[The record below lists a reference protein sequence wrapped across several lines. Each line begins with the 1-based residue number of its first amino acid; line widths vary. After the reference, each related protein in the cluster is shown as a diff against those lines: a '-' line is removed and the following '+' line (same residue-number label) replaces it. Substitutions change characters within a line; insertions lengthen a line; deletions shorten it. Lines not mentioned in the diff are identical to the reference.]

1 MPLHILVV
9 DDNPDDCSRIKRA
22 LRREFL
28 GLQVECVAGAQD
40 LAQALEANRFDL
52 AITDYKLGWT
62 DGLAVLR
69 AVKSHKPDCPVIM
82 FTGTGSEDVA
92 VEAMKAGLDDY
103 VRKSPRHL
111 ARLVAAVRLALEK
124 AGQRKSE
131 RESEAHLFQKDQQRA
146 AELQALYET
155 SLHLNSQLKTSHVL
169 RLIVEQAISL
179 LGAESGGVYLY
190 DADRGDLVLSSA
202 AGKLGKA
209 MPPTIKPGEGL
220 TGRVFDSHR
229 SLVAEDDQAWAGRA
243 LVSDNVPFKSWLGVP
258 LVRNDLVLGVL
269 DVASKTKSFDDHA
282 VWLAE
287 LFATQAAVAMENARL
302 HEEVQIR
309 ARERT
314 ALHRAGQAIAAT
326 LDLDQVLQL
335 VIAEVKSLVGAEGA
349 TVLLRDRD
357 RGELYFAAAAGPGS
371 EELLGLRL
379 PGDAGV
385 AGSVVRNARSVLVE
399 DARHDPRFYD
409 QIDAHT
415 GMTTRSMVAVPLMIQ
430 GTAEG
435 VVEAINKADGAFTER
450 DREVLEVMAGSAAVA
465 IANARLYQAERE
477 QFRRLQQSQAQ
488 LIQAEKMAAMGR
500 LVASIAHEINNPLQ
514 AVQGCLTLAEEELAE
529 DQQHER
535 LKRYL
540 NMADTEIQRIASI
553 VRRVRDFY
561 RPAPAELKPTDI
573 HAVLTS
579 LLELVG
585 KQLQTSNVTVE
596 RDWAANLP
604 TIEANPSYLKQVF
617 LNLVLNAV
625 DAMSEHGGTLCVRTA
640 LDQMQSPREKQQVPA
655 VRIEFT
661 DTGIGMPPEVMAHLF
676 EPFVTAKKDG
686 TGLGLSIS
694 YGIIEAHDGQ
704 ISATSQVGVGS
715 CFTVLLPVNEALAAR

>member
-1 MPLHILVV
+1 MSSPLHILVV
-9 DDNPDDCSRIKRA
+9 DDNPDDGIRIKRA
-22 LRREFL
+22 LRRKFP
-28 GLQVECVAGAQD
+28 GLQVERVTGAQD
-40 LAQALEANRFDL
+40 LARALELNRFDL
-52 AITDYKLGWT
+52 VITDYQLGWS

-69 AVKSHKPDCPVIM
+69 AVKSHRPDRPVIM
-82 FTGTGSEDVA
+82 FTGTGNEDMA

-111 ARLVAAVRLALEK
+111 ARLVAAVRSALEK

-131 RESEAHLFQKDQQRA
+131 RDSEAHSFQIDQQRA

-155 SLHLNSQLKTSHVL
+155 SLHLNAQLETSHVL
-169 RLIVEQAISL
+169 RLIIEQAINL

-190 DADRGDLVLSSA
+190 DADCGDLILSA
-202 AGKLGKA
+202 AAGELGEA
-209 MPPTIKPGEGL
+209 MPATIKPGEGL

-243 LVSDNVPFKSWLGVP
+243 LVSGNVPFKSWLGVP

-269 DVASKTKSFDDHA
+269 DVASKTKGFDDHA

-287 LFATQAAVAMENARL
+287 LFATQAAVALENARL

-309 ARERT
+309 ARERA

-335 VIAEVKSLVGAEGA
+335 VIAEVKNLVGAEGA
-349 TVLLRDRD
+349 TVLLRDHD

-399 DARHDPRFYD
+399 DARRDPRFYD

-430 GTAEG
+430 GVAEG
-435 VVEAINKADGAFTER
+435 VVEAINKAEGAFAER

-477 QFRRLQQSQAQ
+477 QFRRLQQSQVQ

-529 DQQHER
+529 DLQHER

-540 NMADTEIQRIASI
+540 NMADTEIERIASI

-585 KQLQTSNVTVE
+585 KQLQTSNVMVE

-604 TIEANPSYLKQVF
+604 TIQANPNYLKQVF
-617 LNLVLNAV
+617 LNLVLNAI
-625 DAMSEHGGTLCVRTA
+625 DAMSEHGGTLRVRTA
-640 LDQMQSPREKQQVPA
+640 LDQMQSPREEQKVPA
-655 VRIEFT
+655 VRIEFS

-715 CFTVLLPVNEALAAR
+715 SFTILLPVS

>member
-1 MPLHILVV
+1 MIPHILVV
-9 DDNPDDCSRIKRA
+9 DDNPEDCSRIKRA
-22 LRREFL
+22 LRRKFPDV
-28 GLQVECVAGAQD
+28 QVKRVAGEQD
-40 LAQALEANRFDL
+40 LVQALETNQFDL
-52 AITDYKLGWT
+52 AITDFKLGWT
-62 DGLAVLR
+62 DGLTVLR

-82 FTGTGSEDVA
+82 FTSTGSEDVA

-103 VRKSPRHL
+103 VRKSPRYS
-111 ARLVAAVRLALEK
+111 ARLVAAVRSALEK
-124 AGQRKSE
+124 AGQRESE
-131 RESEAHLFQKDQQRA
+131 RESKARLLQKDQQRA
-146 AELQALYET
+146 AELQALYEA
-155 SLHLNSQLKTSHVL
+155 SLHLNAQLKTSRVL
-169 RLIVEQAISL
+169 RLIAEQAVNL
-179 LGAESGGVYLY
+179 LEAEWSDVYLY
-190 DADRGDLVLSSA
+190 DADRSDLILSSA
-202 AGKLGKA
+202 AGELGQA
-209 MPPTIKPGEGL
+209 MPATVKPGEGL
-220 TGRVFDSHR
+220 TGRVFDSRR
-229 SLVAEDDQAWAGRA
+229 SLVAADDEAGGGRV
-243 LVSDNVPFKSWLGVP
+243 LGSGDVKSWLGVP
-258 LVRNDLVLGVL
+258 LMRNDLVLGVL
-269 DVASKTKSFDDHA
+269 AVASKTKSFDDHA

-287 LFATQAAVAMENARL
+287 LFAAQATMALQNARI

-399 DARHDPRFYD
+399 DARRDPRFYD
-409 QIDAHT
+409 QVDAHT

-430 GTAEG
+430 EVAEG
-435 VVEAINKADGAFTER
+435 VVEAINKADGAFVER

-514 AVQGCLTLAEEELAE
+514 AVQGCLTLAEEELE
-529 DQQHER
+529 ELQHER

-540 NMADTEIQRIASI
+540 TMADTEMQRIASI

-561 RPAPAELKPTDI
+561 RPAPADLKPTDI

-585 KQLQTSNVTVE
+585 KQLQENNITVE
-596 RDWAANLP
+596 RDWAAELP
-604 TIEANPSYLKQVF
+604 MIEANPSYLKQVF

-625 DAMSEHGGTLCVRTA
+625 DAMSEHGGTLRVHTS
-640 LDQMQSPREKQQVPA
+640 LDQMQSPREKQQTPA

-661 DTGIGMPPEVMAHLF
+661 DTGTGMPPEVMAHLF

-715 CFTVLLPVNEALAAR
+715 SFTVMLPVSEALATR

>member
-1 MPLHILVV
+1 MIPHILVV
-9 DDNPDDCSRIKRA
+9 DDNPEDCSRIKRA
-22 LRREFL
+22 LRRKFPDV
-28 GLQVECVAGAQD
+28 QVKRVAGEQD
-40 LAQALEANRFDL
+40 LVQALETNQFDL
-52 AITDYKLGWT
+52 AITDFKLGWT
-62 DGLAVLR
+62 DGLTVLR

-82 FTGTGSEDVA
+82 FTSTGSEDVA

-103 VRKSPRHL
+103 VRKSPRCS
-111 ARLVAAVRLALEK
+111 ARLVAAVRSALEG
-124 AGQRKSE
+124 AGQRESE
-131 RESEAHLFQKDQQRA
+131 REGKARLLQKDQQRA
-146 AELQALYET
+146 AELQALYEA
-155 SLHLNSQLKTSHVL
+155 SLHLNAQLKTSRVL
-169 RLIVEQAISL
+169 RLIAEQAVNL
-179 LGAESGGVYLY
+179 LEAEWSGVYLY
-190 DADRGDLVLSSA
+190 DADRSDLILSSA
-202 AGKLGKA
+202 AGELGQA
-209 MPPTIKPGEGL
+209 MPATVKPGEGL
-220 TGRVFDSHR
+220 TGRVFDSRR
-229 SLVAEDDQAWAGRA
+229 SLVAADDEAGGGRV
-243 LVSDNVPFKSWLGVP
+243 LGSGDEKSWLGVP
-258 LVRNDLVLGVL
+258 LMRNDLVLGVL
-269 DVASKTKSFDDHA
+269 AAASKTKSFDDHA

-287 LFATQAAVAMENARL
+287 LFAAQATMALQNAHI

-399 DARHDPRFYD
+399 DARRDPRFYD
-409 QIDAHT
+409 QVDAHT

-430 GTAEG
+430 GVAEG
-435 VVEAINKADGAFTER
+435 VVEAINKADGAFVER

-477 QFRRLQQSQAQ
+477 QFCRLQQSQAQ

-514 AVQGCLTLAEEELAE
+514 AVQGCLTLAEEELE
-529 DQQHER
+529 ELQHER

-540 NMADTEIQRIASI
+540 TMADTEMQRIASI

-585 KQLQTSNVTVE
+585 KQLQENNVTVE
-596 RDWAANLP
+596 RDWAAELP
-604 TIEANPSYLKQVF
+604 MIEANPSYLKQVF

-625 DAMSEHGGTLCVRTA
+625 DAMSEHGGTLCVRTS
-640 LDQMQSPREKQQVPA
+640 LDQMQSPREKQQTPA

-661 DTGIGMPPEVMAHLF
+661 DTGTGMPPEVMAHLF

-715 CFTVLLPVNEALAAR
+715 SFTVMLPVSEALATR

>member
-1 MPLHILVV
+1 MSIPLHILVV
-9 DDNPDDCSRIKRA
+9 DDNPDDGIRIKRA
-22 LRREFL
+22 LRRRFPD
-28 GLQVECVAGAQD
+28 LQVERIAGAQD
-40 LAQALEANRFDL
+40 LAQSLELSQFDL
-52 AITDYKLGWT
+52 AITDYQLGWS

-69 AVKSHKPDCPVIM
+69 AVKSHRPDCPVIM
-82 FTGTGSEDVA
+82 FTGTGNEDVA

-103 VRKSPRHL
+103 VRKSPRCL
-111 ARLVAAVRLALEK
+111 TRLVAAARSALEK

-131 RESEAHLFQKDQQRA
+131 RDSESHSFQKDQQRA
-146 AELQALYET
+146 AELQALYEA
-155 SLHLNSQLKTSHVL
+155 SLHLNAQLETSHVL
-169 RLIVEQAISL
+169 RLIIEQAISL

-190 DADRGDLVLSSA
+190 DADCGDLILSA
-202 AGKLGKA
+202 ASGELGEA
-209 MPPTIKPGEGL
+209 MPVIIKPGEGL
-220 TGRVFDSHR
+220 AGRVFDSHR

-243 LVSDNVPFKSWLGVP
+243 IVSGNAPFKSWLGVP

-269 DVASKTKSFDDHA
+269 DVASKTKCFDDHA
-282 VWLAE
+282 VWLAD
-287 LFATQAAVAMENARL
+287 LFATQAAVALENARL

-309 ARERT
+309 ARERA

-335 VIAEVKSLVGAEGA
+335 VIAEVKNLVGAEGA
-349 TVLLRDRD
+349 TVLLRDHD
-357 RGELYFAAAAGPGS
+357 RGELFFAAAAGPGS
-371 EELLGLRL
+371 EELLDLRL

-385 AGSVVRNARSVLVE
+385 AGSVVRDARSVLVE
-399 DARHDPRFYD
+399 DARRDPRFYD

-415 GMTTRSMVAVPLMIQ
+415 GMTTRSMVAVPLMLQ
-430 GTAEG
+430 GTAVG
-435 VVEAINKADGAFTER
+435 VVEAINKADGAFTQR

-465 IANARLYQAERE
+465 ISNARLYQAERE

-488 LIQAEKMAAMGR
+488 LIQVEKMAAMGR

-529 DQQHER
+529 DAQHER

-540 NMADTEIQRIASI
+540 NMADTELGRIASI

-561 RPAPAELKPTDI
+561 RPAPAELEPTDI

-596 RDWAANLP
+596 RDWAADLP
-604 TIEANPSYLKQVF
+604 TIQANPNYLKQVF
-617 LNLVLNAV
+617 LNLVLNAI
-625 DAMSEHGGTLCVRTA
+625 DAMSEHGGTLRVRTA
-640 LDQMQSPREKQQVPA
+640 LDEMQVPREGRRLPA
-655 VRIEFT
+655 VRIEFS

-704 ISATSQVGVGS
+704 ISATSQEGVGS
-715 CFTVLLPVNEALAAR
+715 SFTILLPVSEA

>member
-1 MPLHILVV
+1 MALHILVI
-9 DDNPDDCSRIKRA
+9 DDNPDDCNRIKRA
-22 LRREFL
+22 LRREFPDV
-28 GLQVECVAGAQD
+28 QVERVAGEQD
-40 LAQALEANRFDL
+40 LAKVLEANRFDL
-52 AITDYKLGWT
+52 AITDYKLSWT

-69 AVKSHKPDCPVIM
+69 AIKSHKPDCPVIM
-82 FTGTGSEDVA
+82 FTSTGSEDVA

-103 VRKSPRHL
+103 VRKSPRHS
-111 ARLVAAVRLALEK
+111 ARLVAAVLSALEK
-124 AGQRKSE
+124 ATQRKSE
-131 RESEAHLFQKDQQRA
+131 RESEARSFQKAQQRA
-146 AELQALYET
+146 VELQALYEI
-155 SLHLNSQLKTSHVL
+155 SLCLNAQLEMSHVL
-169 RLIVEQAISL
+169 RLIVEQAMDL
-179 LGAESGGVYLY
+179 LGVEAGGVYLY
-190 DADRGDLVLSSA
+190 DSGRGDLVLAAA
-202 AGKLGKA
+202 AGDLCEA
-209 MPPTIKPGEGL
+209 MPGTIKPGEGL
-220 TGRVFDSHR
+220 TGKVFDSHR
-229 SLVAEDDQAWAGRA
+229 ALVAEDSQTWAGLS
-243 LVSDNVPFKSWLGVP
+243 LVSGFKSWLGVP
-258 LVRNDLVLGVL
+258 LVRSDLVLGVL
-269 DVASKTKSFDDHA
+269 DVASKTRGFNDHA

-287 LFATQAAVAMENARL
+287 LFATQAAVSLENARL

-309 ARERT
+309 ARERA
-314 ALHRAGQAIAAT
+314 ALHRAGQAVAAT

-335 VIAEVKSLVGAEGA
+335 VIAEVKNLVGAEGA

-371 EELLGLRL
+371 EELLDLRL

-415 GMTTRSMVAVPLMIQ
+415 GMTTRSMVAVPLMIH
-430 GTAEG
+430 GIAEG
-435 VVEAINKADGAFTER
+435 VVEAINKADSAFVER

-529 DQQHER
+529 DQHQER

-540 NMADTEIQRIASI
+540 TMADTEIQRIASI

-579 LLELVG
+579 LLELVA
-585 KQLQTSNVTVE
+585 KQLQTSNVAVE
-596 RDWAANLP
+596 RDWAAELP
-604 TIEANPSYLKQVF
+604 MIEANPSYLKQVF

-625 DAMSEHGGTLCVRTA
+625 DAMSEHGGTLRVRTS
-640 LDQMQSPREKQQVPA
+640 LDQIQSPREKRQMPA

-661 DTGIGMPPEVMAHLF
+661 DTGTGMPPEVMAHLF

-715 CFTVLLPVNEALAAR
+715 CFTVLLPVNEAPAAR